1 MSKQIIDKQT
11 EMAVI
16 GSFIKHP
23 DDWQDPYILAY
34 EQLFCRRETKTVYEV
49 MKQLRA
55 RGEGINELTI
65 AGMANRM
72 GVVITNDELREMK
85 NAACSGEELRGC
97 LLRLKDVQRRRG
109 VAGSIQ

>member
-11 EMAVI
+11 EMAMI

-23 DDWQDPYILAY
+23 DEWQDPYILAY

-85 NAACSGEELRGC
+85 NAACSGEELRG
-97 LLRLKDVQRRRG
+97 LLAEAKRCSKAQGRCW
-109 VAGSIQ
+109 SIQ